1 MQEQTRLMR
10 STWAGCFAYMF
21 VLAILVLLNSP
32 VSAQEEEEGE
42 ESAKPSYAYIALEP
56 DIITNY
62 VSDNSKR
69 LGYLRVTIEIML
81 ADPANIPNVEH
92 HMPLLRATAIE
103 IIGAQTDQNIR
114 SLTGRENIRRSIL
127 KSFKDIM
134 VRETGKE
141 TVRDV
146 IFTKYLRQG
155 G

>member
-1 MQEQTRLMR
+1 MR